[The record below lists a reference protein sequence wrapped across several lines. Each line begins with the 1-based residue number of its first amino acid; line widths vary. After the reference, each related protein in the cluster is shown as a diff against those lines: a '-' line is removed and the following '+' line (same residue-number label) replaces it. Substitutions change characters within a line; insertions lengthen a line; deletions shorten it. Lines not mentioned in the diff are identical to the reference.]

1 MYTNA
6 FEYSVCSLV
15 FVYECVEGESVAP
28 GGSEVVDVDVAVS
41 GRALAHPGEQRA
53 LHVALAQL
61 SHHVL
66 QHALHLDRGK
76 EEIIAL
82 IDPKQED

>member
-1 MYTNA
+1 MNCIQLSFFSNDTSFWRRIDGRLYTNA

-66 QHALHLDRGK
+66 
-76 EEIIAL
+76 
-82 IDPKQED
+82 